1 MIKIKR
7 FLSFIL
13 LFVPLCLAAETVSP
27 DVAKKIAGGLLR
39 ANGCHSQQVRQVVE
53 PWFMTKASLM
63 GDPYYIFEGDRGGFV
78 ILAADDRLSPVIGWS
93 RDNSFPEEC
102 EPANLRAWMDMWGNI
117 VDAMRAGRLDP
128 QKGASAQWED
138 YKNGKYLSYGTGK
151 MLETAKW
158 DQGSPYNM
166 YCPSVGSMQSV
177 TGCVATATAILM
189 RYHQW
194 PEAGK
199 GELPSYD
206 YTDDNG
212 STQSVTGLTLGN
224 IYDWEDMPLTVDD
237 NTPPSS
243 QKQIARLMADLGIM
257 LQSHYNP
264 GGTGAYATDL
274 PVGLMEHFFYDKSC
288 MYYFKE
294 YYSDAEWTQMIYDN
308 INNVGPVIF
317 SASSKDGGHAFIL
330 DGYSA
335 AGQISINWGW
345 GGNGNGMYTYPAFD
359 DFTSNHI
366 MVLGLK
372 KDEGGPKK
380 EVMVIDGNGTAGG
393 FTSETTEFEVGV
405 PFNTSC
411 SYVFNMGI
419 HPFTGY
425 VAVAVMHRD
434 GSIGEIVDGFLKENE
449 RVNLNPWYGMRFYTE
464 ETVISEPI
472 QIGDK
477 LCIWYRSDNTPQWTP
492 MPGYQEDGATHSY
505 IQIADAQSIDEVTS
519 FRYTSSSGELVI
531 ATKPDAQWNITDTEG
546 NEYTD
551 GITFNDGVLT
561 IMTRNFPLK
570 SYFITLS
577 KKSDVK
583 TVEFVYG
590 SEE

>member
-264 GGTGAYATDL
+264 GGTGAYATDI

-477 LCIWYRSDNTPQWTP
+477 LCIWYRSDNPPQWTP